1 MFDESI
7 GVDYPLKILLAEDN
21 LVNQKV
27 ATKLLERLGYRIDV
41 VANGLE
47 VLDALKRQHYDVVL
61 MDVQM
66 PEMDGVEAT
75 QRIRQDFPSE
85 RQPCVVAMTA
95 HALDG
100 DKEHYINEGMDDYV
114 SKPIRAKKL
123 IKALKNCYSS
133 RH

>member
-1 MFDESI
+1 
-7 GVDYPLKILLAEDN
+7 
-21 LVNQKV
+21 
-27 ATKLLERLGYRIDV
+27 
-41 VANGLE
+41 
-47 VLDALKRQHYDVVL
+47 
-61 MDVQM
+61 
-66 PEMDGVEAT
+66 
-75 QRIRQDFPSE
+75 
-85 RQPCVVAMTA
+85 MTA